1 MRNKSKCSVNEI
13 VTLYVKGKPVY
24 MSLETM
30 PENNPKVKN
39 DVDDLD
45 GKTYEVTDL
54 HHILGRDTKGLITQK
69 YSIKLKDY
77 LPFMI
82 ELSKEHHAGKSEPKT
97 RKQIIQWV
105 YDQHGKQG
113 LLTLIA
119 FARVLGKYPKEI
131 ITATDLLL
139 ERS

>member
-13 VTLYVKGKPVY
+13 VTLYIKGKPVY

-30 PENNPKVKN
+30 PENRLKKKKRQS
-39 DVDDLD
+39 DIS
-45 GKTYEVTDL
+45 GEVVYTQL
-54 HHILGRDTKGLITQK
+54 HHILGRDKKQLLCWK
-69 YSIKLKDY
+69 YGVVLENFG
-77 LPFMI
+77 PFMI
-82 ELSKEHHAGKSEPKT
+82 ELTPEEHANKNKPEVREK
-97 RKQIIQWV
+97 IIQWV
-105 YDQHGKQG
+105 YDQQGKQG
-113 LLTLIA
+113 LLALIA